1 MSGNGSST
9 LAGLAV
15 AATLLVHPAA
25 GVACGYHGLLGDGFL
40 PMHPRSIGVAF
51 AISDAADEQ
60 LLDREIIAPRLAD
73 MLALHR
79 ATQRLER
86 LRAALQRVRAE
97 AHVLPFALLLVES
110 GMWSRY
116 ASDNGRVR
124 LTAHTEPPPAGE
136 AAVVTGDAVLAAI
149 AAGRLTPE
157 AALDRGL
164 IAVDG
169 PLTLAPILTA
179 ALAL

>member
-1 MSGNGSST
+1 MSGNGSNT

-15 AATLLVHPAA
+15 VATLVALPAA
-25 GVACGYHGLLGDGFL
+25 GVACGYHGRLGDGFS

-51 AISDAADEQ
+51 AISDAADEK
-60 LLDREIIAPRLAD
+60 LLDRQIVAPKLAD

-86 LRAALQRVRAE
+86 LRAALQRVSAE
-97 AHVLPFALLLVES
+97 APVPPFALLLVES

-116 ASDNGRVR
+116 ALDNDRVR
-124 LTAHTEPPPAGE
+124 LAAHTEPPPAGE

-149 AAGRLTPE
+149 SAGRLTPK

-169 PLTLAPILTA
+169 PLTLARILTA
-179 ALAL
+179 ALAP